1 MPERAC
7 EQEWSQ
13 EKARGVRELIER
25 LSGKACPCDRGLV
38 CPLLP
43 DVQRRLRLD
52 GAKVT
57 LRSGAGVLVTLMT
70 LDALRAVLP
79 T

>member
-1 MPERAC
+1 
-7 EQEWSQ
+7 
-13 EKARGVRELIER
+13 VRELIER

-43 DVQRRLRLD
+43 DTQEAIRR
-52 GAKVT
+52 T
-57 LRSGAGVLVTLMT
+57 TTRSGAGVLVTLLT
-70 LDALRAVLP
+70 LDAIWALLP